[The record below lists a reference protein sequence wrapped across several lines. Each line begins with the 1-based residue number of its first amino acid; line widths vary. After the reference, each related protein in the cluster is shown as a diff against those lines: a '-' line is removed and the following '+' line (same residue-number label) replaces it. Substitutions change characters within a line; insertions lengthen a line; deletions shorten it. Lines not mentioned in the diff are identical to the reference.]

1 MKKNVTNRTLHS
13 KVRDYIENHPF
24 ISNML
29 AAGIV
34 NFSALA
40 RKMQKEIGGNAET
53 IKVAIARESKNAVK
67 FRGYDEG
74 RVVEILKKSRI
85 NIQDKTA
92 VVISENK
99 LNIPRLIASEIT
111 ENNVYIVDQTK
122 LEIGETKHTKISKD
136 LVALIIN
143 SPEKIEHTPGVVA
156 FLTQFF
162 ASKNINIRELIS
174 CYTDTVIVL
183 DQKDSVKVLEL
194 FRELVNS
201 SGFHG

>member
-1 MKKNVTNRTLHS
+1 MKKNVTNRTLHAR
-13 KVRDYIENHPF
+13 VRLYIENHPF
-24 ISNML
+24 VSNML

-34 NFSALA
+34 NYSALA
-40 RKMQKEIGGNAET
+40 RKMQKEIGGSVET
-53 IKVAIARESKNAVK
+53 IKVAIARESRNAVK
-67 FRGYDEG
+67 FRGYDES
-74 RVVEILKKSRI
+74 RVVELLKKSRI
-85 NIQDKTA
+85 SIQDKTA

-122 LEIGETKHTKISKD
+122 LDITEAKHVKISKD

-143 SPEKIEHTPGVVA
+143 SPEKIEHTPGVIA

-162 ASKNINIRELIS
+162 ASKGVNIRELIS

-183 DQKDSVKVLEL
+183 DQKNGAKVFSLLQEFL
-194 FRELVNS
+194 K
-201 SGFHG
+201 